1 MINDAFKYGARGS
14 EVVGNTSSDAYGD
27 FRFDG
32 LAPSSG
38 SYRVE
43 VTADGYRGR
52 MLDFELADSH
62 WLGEIRLDRQ
72 ESGK

>member
-1 MINDAFKYGARGS
+1 MRLARGAEAIAS
-14 EVVGNTSSDAYGD
+14 TSSDAYGD

-43 VTADGYRGR
+43 VTAEGYRGQT
-52 MLDFELADSH
+52 LDFELTDSH
-62 WLGEIRLDRQ
+62 WLGEIRLDLQ